1 MTQGSNNFVSDQFEC
16 GSYHVVR
23 NRISRGNVVGS
34 TRREAILR
42 PLQFIEFVTHYF
54 LLLGANPEFRKT
66 YCSKADALS
75 QRKLTDASGSCYGGS
90 DLRVICRIQ
99 RQPRR
104 LIHTHILSGSFQTG
118 PLYTSHTES

>member
-75 QRKLTDASGSCYGGS
+75 QRKLTESSGSCLWQVRS
-90 DLRVICRIQ
+90 
-99 RQPRR
+99 PRDSPNSAAIR
-104 LIHTHILSGSFQTG
+104 TDSYIRTF
-118 PLYTSHTES
+118 